1 MPTSSELCEWVD
13 RLQIRDLI
21 EGYSN
26 AVNRR
31 DWDLLASLF
40 ADDGVWSVM
49 GAHTDREVRG
59 RDAVRREISSVVEPF
74 ELCFQVIGAVHIRLD
89 GDRAAATSGLQDF
102 IKIASEADMTLFG
115 IYHDVF
121 VRTSQGWRFQRREYR
136 GRYFGRDA
144 LGGKVMP

>member
-1 MPTSSELCEWVD
+1 MPTPSELCEYLD

-40 ADDGVWSVM
+40 ADDGVWGVT

-59 RDAVRREISSVVEPF
+59 RDAVRREISGVVEPF

-89 GDRAAATSGLQDF
+89 GDRATATSGLQDF
-102 IKIASEADMTLFG
+102 IKTASEADMTLFG
-115 IYHDVF
+115 IYHDEF
-121 VRTSQGWRFQRREYR
+121 VKTLPGWRFQRREYR
-136 GRYFGRDA
+136 GCYFGRDP
-144 LGGKVMP
+144 LSGQVIS